1 MKWLLALLWC
11 SSAFAC
17 EIRVATAAN
26 LGHVISGIGDE
37 FERLHPSC
45 HVAFTLG
52 SSGKLAAQI
61 LNGAPYD
68 IFLAADMKRPRIV
81 CDEGHC
87 LGEVRPYARG
97 KLLLLS
103 VKPGLLSSGI
113 QSLRAPEVRRIALAN
128 PRLAPYGEAAM
139 EILEAVGLAEELQPK
154 LVFGESVG
162 QALQFTLKAADAGF
176 VAASSLYSED
186 LKAYH
191 SEEYHYYPAPSSY
204 TPLDQGG
211 VLLKGASGEARDFY
225 QFLFGEKAQGIFKSS
240 GYWIPK
246 SK

>member
-1 MKWLLALLWC
+1 MKWLLALFWC

-26 LGHVISGIGDE
+26 LGHVIPRIGDE
-37 FERLHPSC
+37 FQLLHPNC
-45 HVAFTLG
+45 PVAFTLG

-87 LGEVRPYARG
+87 LGEIRAYARG

-139 EILEAVGLAEELQPK
+139 EVLQALGLKEQLQPK

-186 LKAYH
+186 LKAYN
-191 SEEYHYYPAPSSY
+191 SEEYRYDPPPSLY
-204 TPLDQGG
+204 APLDQGG
-211 VLLKGASGEARDFY
+211 VLLKGSSEEARSFY
-225 QFLFGEKAQGIFKSS
+225 RFLFGEKAQNIFKNS